1 MKKTLFTAFCAVVA
15 AALVA
20 LPASAEEWKL
30 DPNHSKLKFAID
42 AKLISAEGI
51 FRTFTIKDDINEQA
65 LEKSSFDMTVDVSS
79 IDTNSQQRDNHLKS
93 DAFFDVAKY
102 PTAHIAVNSI
112 AKLPDGSYEGTG
124 EITLHGVTKPIKL
137 PVKILLNEGGRLRFR
152 GTVEINRQD
161 FGIKFNSPVNHIEDI
176 ATVTYELNLQK
187 PRSGG
192 APKQ

>member
-65 LEKSSFDMTVDVSS
+65 LEKSSFDMTSTVISNDDFSS
-79 IDTNSQQRDNHLKS
+79 ACSLMSSFIVKVRKIPSALINL
-93 DAFFDVAKY
+93 A
-102 PTAHIAVNSI
+102 SI
-112 AKLPDGSYEGTG
+112 ANFSLLWLGSSFHSSAEAGNATNAAA
-124 EITLHGVTKPIKL
+124 TTAQNA
-137 PVKILLNEGGRLRFR
+137 VKSVFFI
-152 GTVEINRQD
+152 
-161 FGIKFNSPVNHIEDI
+161 S
-176 ATVTYELNLQK
+176 
-187 PRSGG
+187 
-192 APKQ
+192 